1 GLVSISELFVRGPWS
16 FFTLRFLLGAAEAGF
31 FPGIIFYFTYWFPGP
46 ERARAVAQF
55 STASMAA
62 GIVGAPLSGALL
74 SLRGA
79 WRLDGWQWLF
89 LIEGVPAIVLGIIA
103 IMFLTDGPERARWLA
118 AGERDALVA
127 ALERDRLAAARPD
140 AATLRAGLLDPV

>member
-1 GLVSISELFVRGPWS
+1 MAMMLARGPIS
-16 FFTLRFLLGAAEAGF
+16 FIVLRFLLGAAEAGF

-79 WRLDGWQWLF
+79 WGLDGWQWLF

-103 IMFLTDGPERARWLA
+103 LFYLTDRPERAAWLLDDQKA
-118 AGERDALVA
+118 WLIDALA
-127 ALERDRLAAARPD
+127 RERAETSR
-140 AATLRAGLLDPV
+140 